1 MYLIM
6 WFSTSKTRSNQPA
19 QPPRLDRILKFSQAG
34 LRSCCSYATKSGF
47 IALKPIYLNPLH
59 VGCSCYAFLGS
70 VVAFLIFCGSPVL
83 SWFYDIV
90 YVDSCMYVHV
100 LVGLSVIEYLFL
112 LEEFEPVILG

>member
-6 WFSTSKTRSNQPA
+6 WFPSSKTRSNQPA

-59 VGCSCYAFLGS
+59 VGCSCFAVIRLLHFLFS
-70 VVAFLIFCGSPVL
+70 ADLLFCHGFMML
-83 SWFYDIV
+83 F
-90 YVDSCMYVHV
+90 YVDSCLRVHV
-100 LVGLSVIEYLFL
+100 LVCLSVIEYLFL
-112 LEEFEPVILG
+112 LVDFELGILG